1 MAGEIRFVARPT
13 ATEMANAI
21 KKTNENRKN
30 TAKKSAE
37 RFGRGGV
44 ARPNDDKYYQ
54 KISK

>member
-1 MAGEIRFVARPT
+1 MAGEIKFVARPT
-13 ATEMANAI
+13 ATEIANAI
-21 KKTNENRKN
+21 KKANENRKN

-37 RFGRGGV
+37 IFGRGGV

>member
-13 ATEMANAI
+13 ATEMAQAI
-21 KKTNENRKN
+21 KKAKENRKS

-37 RFGRGGV
+37 IFGRGGV

>member
-1 MAGEIRFVARPT
+1 MAGEIRYVAKPSPS
-13 ATEMANAI
+13 EMAQAI
-21 KKTNENRKN
+21 KKANENRKS

-37 RFGRGGV
+37 IFGRGGV

>member
-13 ATEMANAI
+13 ATEMAQAI
-21 KKTNENRKN
+21 KKANENRKN

-37 RFGRGGV
+37 IFGRGGV
-44 ARPNDDKYYQ
+44 ARPNNDKYYQ

>member
-21 KKTNENRKN
+21 KKANENRKN

-37 RFGRGGV
+37 IFGRGGV

>member
-1 MAGEIRFVARPT
+1 MAGEIRYIAKPSPS
-13 ATEMANAI
+13 EMAEAI
-21 KKTNENRKN
+21 KKAKENRKN

-37 RFGRGGV
+37 IFGRGGV

>member
-13 ATEMANAI
+13 ATEMAQAI
-21 KKTNENRKN
+21 KKANENRKN

-37 RFGRGGV
+37 IFGRGGV